1 MKSTWIQNAEM
12 VPENKPYK
20 VDSSG
25 RIIVPAHLRAKFG
38 IDIGDEMD
46 YYTTFVDDKW
56 FVCVTKKMD
65 KGEDVVEE

>member
-38 IDIGDEMD
+38 IEIGDEMD
-46 YYTTFVDDKW
+46 YYTTFVDNKW

>member
-12 VPENKPYK
+12 IPENKPYK

-25 RIIVPAHLRAKFG
+25 RIIVPAYLRAKFG

-46 YYTTFVDDKW
+46 YYTTFVDNKW

>member
-38 IDIGDEMD
+38 IEIGDEMD
-46 YYTTFVDDKW
+46 YYTTFVDNKW

-65 KGEDVVEE
+65 KGEEVVEE

>member
-46 YYTTFVDDKW
+46 YYTTFVDNKW

>member
-1 MKSTWIQNAEM
+1 M

-46 YYTTFVDDKW
+46 YYTTFVDNKW